1 MEEEA
6 GHAVAKNIFFKLII
20 LHCVNNDKTVN
31 GELPLLSCNTRL
43 SHSRL
48 YKFLQG

>member
-6 GHAVAKNIFFKLII
+6 GHAVAKNIFFIII

-31 GELPLLSCNTRL
+31 GELPILSCNTRL